1 MKTLSCFSMGTSTAI
16 TNAES
21 IRSSDASRQANLSP
35 PLDLV
40 GSGVQLVNPVE
51 LQAWAVFSNEKRE
64 DYQNMLD
71 LLGAQPK
78 RAGRYEDTAPEISI
92 QINRGSDVAY
102 CICMINIF
110 IERAVEYGCALQLAV
125 LLPTF

>member
-1 MKTLSCFSMGTSTAI
+1 MGTSTAI

-21 IRSSDASRQANLSP
+21 VRSSDPSRQANLSP

-40 GSGVQLVNPVE
+40 GSGVELVNPIE

-78 RAGRYEDTAPEISI
+78 RSGQYEE
-92 QINRGSDVAY
+92 
-102 CICMINIF
+102 M
-110 IERAVEYGCALQLAV
+110 
-125 LLPTF
+125 

>member
-1 MKTLSCFSMGTSTAI
+1 MGTSTAI

-21 IRSSDASRQANLSP
+21 VRSSDASRQANLSP

-40 GSGVQLVNPVE
+40 GSGVELVNPIE

-78 RAGRYEDTAPEISI
+78 RAGQYEEEETKPEISI
-92 QINRGSDVAY
+92 QINRGSNVAY
-102 CICMINIF
+102 CICVINIF

-125 LLPTF
+125 LFPAF